1 LSRRRPWLMT
11 CESKEVVILRARR
24 FHPKDLNG
32 KIVRGP
38 KVEVLQLSLPDS
50 PSMRFS

>member
-1 LSRRRPWLMT
+1 MT
-11 CESKEVVILRARR
+11 CESKEIIILRTRCFR
-24 FHPKDLNG
+24 PKDLNG
-32 KIVRGP
+32 KIMRGP